1 MVACT
6 LCGDRL
12 FSHKHPAAAATS
24 GGGKRGAKGRGA
36 FPLLGVALEGVR
48 RYGHHIS
55 VDYFADLNA
64 VLASLARRASLALP
78 LRLQALATGVHIS
91 RYLEQ
96 GVSICPMQCWRQT
109 PA

>member
-1 MVACT
+1 LA
-6 LCGDRL
+6 R
-12 FSHKHPAAAATS
+12 AAVN

-55 VDYFADLNA
+55 VDYFADLTS
-64 VLASLARRASLALP
+64 VLASLARRAALALP

-91 RYLEQ
+91 RYLCTVEFNMDVRYLHCKF
-96 GVSICPMQCWRQT
+96 GST
-109 PA
+109 PL